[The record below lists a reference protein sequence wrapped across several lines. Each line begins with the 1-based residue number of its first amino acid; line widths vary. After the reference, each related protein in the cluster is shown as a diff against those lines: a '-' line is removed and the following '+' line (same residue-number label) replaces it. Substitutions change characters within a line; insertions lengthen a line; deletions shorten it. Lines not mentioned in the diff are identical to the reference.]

1 MEKADEIYDDCYKP
15 DVEIDE
21 LSDKEAV
28 QDDASSTIEVLS
40 IYSISVEP
48 FFQADGAGLRNQILI
63 TTLGIVIVFAALLT
77 LLVYYWYEMAIDSSD
92 TPATHLMTSLIQN
105 MKGAA

>member
-1 MEKADEIYDDCYKP
+1 MEKADEIYHDCYKP

-21 LSDKEAV
+21 LSEEAV
-28 QDDASSTIEVLS
+28 QDDASSTIDVLS

-48 FFQADGAGLRNQILI
+48 SFQADGAGLRNQILI